1 MSCAATAGREIEIE
15 SGEAGGSEFMSRVG
29 RLVYL
34 LWGNVSFWQEALAE
48 KLGARCFVPNT
59 CSVFRRKD
67 RHHTR
72 SQRFD
77 AFKKNKYSKVIFRVI
92 SEIESEMDKDAAD
105 EAAKPRADFAQR
117 AAAKEAG
124 VLGLETCASLD
135 IGKRGVGLRRPGRA
149 SSWPERQT
157 SSAAPAHEPRAR
169 RRRSGRTDRHRS
181 SPITITDHHRG
192 EDRRGGGDQR
202 PHRSLGGRPPRE
214 V

>member
-1 MSCAATAGREIEIE
+1 MHLCFPAKIELTGKYPADQSVRPIRLQYSERESRMATTIRETCLDEHDTPNEHSVRIQTALTE
-15 SGEAGGSEFMSRVG
+15 SFPEES
-29 RLVYL
+29 L
-34 LWGNVSFWQEALAE
+34 L
-48 KLGARCFVPNT
+48 FVPNT

-124 VLGLETCASLD
+124 VLGLETFEPHARPDGPSPD
-135 IGKRGVGLRRPGRA
+135 GKTWSYALGDWQDEGWLKAKAQG
-149 SSWPERQT
+149 
-157 SSAAPAHEPRAR
+157 APN
-169 RRRSGRTDRHRS
+169 
-181 SPITITDHHRG
+181 
-192 EDRRGGGDQR
+192 RGGGGA
-202 PHRSLGGRPPRE
+202 HMT
-214 V
+214 